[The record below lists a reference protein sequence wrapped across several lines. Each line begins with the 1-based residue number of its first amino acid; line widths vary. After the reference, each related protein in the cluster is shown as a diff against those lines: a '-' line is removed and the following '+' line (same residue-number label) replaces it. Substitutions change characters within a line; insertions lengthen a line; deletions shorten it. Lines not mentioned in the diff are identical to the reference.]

1 MAEGMEI
8 FFKKIN
14 LLLPSLNNLLEN
26 ETKKDTLKS
35 LLKLSQN
42 LNFFQHLPQ
51 SSRMQSVKKL
61 AINIRCCNFLVHSHF
76 EKSKKKSNDNPCPV
90 SCVTS

>member
-14 LLLPSLNNLLEN
+14 LLPSLNNLLEN
-26 ETKKDTLKS
+26 DTKKNTLKS
-35 LLKLSQN
+35 LFNSAN

-76 EKSKKKSNDNPCPV
+76 EKLKKKIK
-90 SCVTS
+90 